1 MKTRN
6 FINPFQHLSTLPI
19 DPIEIREAMRQGY
32 LVFRT
37 KDKPLAHAWVKHCQG
52 LRQPSLR
59 VRIGR
64 KGAVLFLDMQP
75 AKQKLDLKARRFLT
89 GVGELTASP
98 DVLCGA
104 TFFNCGKIPS
114 EVAVKLADMLAELL
128 RLGNVREPDAQ
139 VA

>member
-19 DPIEIREAMRQGY
+19 DPVEIREAMRQGY

-37 KDKPLAHAWVKHCQG
+37 KDKPLAHVWVKHCRA

-75 AKQKLDLKARRFLT
+75 AKQKLDLIARWFFT
-89 GVGELTASP
+89 MFGELTGSP
-98 DVLCGA
+98 DVLCGE
-104 TFFNCGKIPS
+104 TFFYCAKIPS
-114 EVAVKLADMLAELL
+114 EAALKLADVLAELL
-128 RLGNVREPDAQ
+128 GLGNVREPDAQ